1 MPTPVPDPVDTIER
15 FAELSALL
23 EDPFADEEKVLRSAG
38 LDSGAW
44 DAIQRRWMA
53 RISSSA
59 EAAALSGRFG
69 AVYVA
74 TKERL
79 ARGAASEGVPPTEPA
94 LPGFLSAVV
103 PDAGGEPPP
112 VPHAPV
118 FAPATRTTST
128 LADTLESAQAI
139 PLPPLPFEG

>member
-23 EDPFADEEKVLRSAG
+23 EDPFADEEEVLRGAG

-53 RISSSA
+53 RLSSSA
-59 EAAALSGRFG
+59 NASALSGRFG
-69 AVYVA
+69 AVFVA

-79 ARGAASEGVPPTEPA
+79 ARGAASEGVPSTELA
-94 LPGFLSAVV
+94 VPGCLSAVV
-103 PDAGGEPPP
+103 PDAGSEPPP
-112 VPHAPV
+112 VSRAPV
-118 FAPATRTTST
+118 FAPAPRTTST
-128 LADTLESAQAI
+128 LADTLESAQPI
-139 PLPPLPFEG
+139 PLPPLLFED